1 MLLPFLQVESAAREI
16 AKSFA
21 GLAVA
26 SLPVAQAPDC
36 RRDGGALGLV
46 RGEQALYRQFRCAP
60 RRAQFLAGRL
70 AARRALA
77 RLLDGTTSGQPEIL
91 PDAMGAPVVVGYPSV
106 RVSIT
111 HSNDIALA
119 VAAHVPVGIDLE
131 ADEPRPA
138 GFSRLFFSPAEQ
150 CRLCTS
156 GKARQT
162 LLNTLWT
169 RKEAVSKVGH
179 WGGTLPFAS
188 LDCLDSS
195 MLVEDSPIEVRSG
208 CAAGY
213 VLSVAT
219 AERRSFA
226 HG

>member
-1 MLLPFLQVESAAREI
+1 MLLPFVQVENAAREI

-21 GLAVA
+21 DLAVA
-26 SLPVAQAPDC
+26 SLPIAQPRDC
-36 RRDGGALGLV
+36 RPDGGAIGLV
-46 RGEQALYRQFRCAP
+46 QGEQALYRQFRCAP

-77 RLLDGTTSGQPEIL
+77 RLLEGTSSSQPEIL
-91 PDAMGAPVVVGYPSV
+91 QDATGAPFVVAYPSV

-119 VAAHVPVGIDLE
+119 VAAHVPVGVDLE

-150 CRLCTS
+150 RRLCTS

-195 MLVEDSPIEVRSG
+195 LLVEGSPIEVRSG
-208 CAAGY
+208 RAAGY

-219 AERRSFA
+219 TQRRSFA